1 MKPSISLISN
11 TPEKAESKLG
21 YKTPYQWC
29 IDNGFSIVVNKNK
42 ISRNVVTSMHKAGLR
57 VTVYTVDD
65 FYEAFTYLK
74 GLGVDA
80 ITTNEH
86 YFEDD

>member
-1 MKPSISLISN
+1 MGTFLELKYLLPYSPTTNKSLSCFLVI
-11 TPEKAESKLG
+11 
-21 YKTPYQWC
+21 
-29 IDNGFSIVVNKNK
+29 NKNK
-42 ISRNVVTSMHKAGLR
+42 VSRNVVTSMHKAGLR